1 MNIVITGAN
10 SSVGIN
16 LLSHISEH
24 EDINVTAGV
33 RSERASSSLPSLP
46 RVKPRII
53 SYEDVDDLALAMKDV
68 DCVVHLAGIL
78 IETKGTNYN
87 TANVEA
93 TAAVVN
99 AAKQAGAKHVIFVSV
114 VGASESS
121 PNSYFRSKGDA
132 EKLVSESGLAAT
144 VIRTPILIGPGTAGA
159 SSIVWAASQSKAKLL
174 GGGNYSMRPLDVDD
188 LSKAIL
194 NSCMAM
200 RDDVCIYEL
209 VGPEPILYSELIKKV
224 GILMNRKVAIGCIPI
239 WSAKLGTAITSRL
252 KGGMSPT
259 VIDVIT
265 MDEVVQK
272 NADNELGVVLTP
284 LSKTLEKILTNTK

>member
-78 IETKGTNYN
+78 IETKGANYN

-93 TAAVVN
+93 TGAVVN
-99 AAKQAGAKHVIFVSV
+99 AAKQAGAKHIIFVSV
-114 VGASESS
+114 VGASEC
-121 PNSYFRSKGDA
+121 A
-132 EKLVSESGLAAT
+132 LAAC
-144 VIRTPILIGPGTAGA
+144 RRRSGHAH
-159 SSIVWAASQSKAKLL
+159 
-174 GGGNYSMRPLDVDD
+174 
-188 LSKAIL
+188 
-194 NSCMAM
+194 
-200 RDDVCIYEL
+200 
-209 VGPEPILYSELIKKV
+209 
-224 GILMNRKVAIGCIPI
+224 
-239 WSAKLGTAITSRL
+239 SAR
-252 KGGMSPT
+252 
-259 VIDVIT
+259 
-265 MDEVVQK
+265 
-272 NADNELGVVLTP
+272 
-284 LSKTLEKILTNTK
+284 